1 MGHETPKTPLAAS
14 AATWALE
21 LTGWPSVNGTADE
34 AAFARRL
41 RDKLAARPM
50 LADAAD
56 RVWTIPVPED
66 PLGRASVAAL
76 VPGSGARTVLLTGH
90 FDTVRTDDYGDL
102 QALALQPAALRA
114 ALLERLDHGSS
125 GSTEARALADLR
137 GGAFLLGR
145 GLLDMKAGLAAG
157 LAVLEAWAA
166 DGSAREGN
174 LLFLAVPDEEASSA
188 GARSAARALPAQLA
202 ARGLT
207 LEAAI
212 NLDAL
217 LDDGDGAKG
226 RCVALGTV
234 GKLLPSAL
242 VVGRPTHAANAFA
255 ELNAGALMAAIVAEV
270 EWAAGLTERAGGE
283 MAAPPTLLGLSD
295 HRPAYDVTTPERV
308 WAYWNVMTLGRD
320 PAEVLDRFAAL
331 ARRALKRS
339 LRSLRGRA
347 GGRCCELEA
356 EAEVPVLTFAEL
368 RREVGGRVELAAVAR
383 EVAARGLDLPEQCR
397 LITERLWAAS
407 GRAGAGVV
415 IGLASM
421 PYLPAR
427 LEGEP
432 GARLRAAAQRAARRV
447 AARHG
452 ISIGLC
458 GYFPGISDMSF
469 LGQVDAAAV
478 PAIAANTPAW
488 GAGIDWPEG
497 MPALGVPTVNIGPWG
512 RDYHTPLERLHAPYA
527 FEVLPELLLA
537 TVREILAGG
546 DVQACGG
553 VHR

>member
-1 MGHETPKTPLAAS
+1 MSHETPKTPLAAS

-34 AAFARRL
+34 AAFARKL
-41 RDKLAARPM
+41 RDKLGTRPM
-50 LADAAD
+50 LAGAAD
-56 RVWTIPVPED
+56 RVWTIPVPKD

-102 QALALQPAALRA
+102 QALALQPIALRT
-114 ALLERLDHGSS
+114 ALLERLEHGSA
-125 GSTEARALADLR
+125 GATEARALADLR
-137 GGAFLLGR
+137 NGAFLPGR

-157 LAVLEAWAA
+157 LAALEAWAA

-188 GARSAARALPAQLA
+188 GARSAVRALPAQLA

-217 LDDGDGAKG
+217 LDDGDGAEG

-242 VVGRPTHAANAFA
+242 VVGRPAHAANALA
-255 ELNAGALMAAIVAEV
+255 GLNAGALMAAIAAEV

-283 MAAPPTLLGLSD
+283 TAAPPTLLGLSD

-331 ARRALKRS
+331 ARRALARS
-339 LRSLRGRA
+339 LRSLRGRTGA
-347 GGRCCELEA
+347 RCYEL

-368 RREVGGRVELAAVAR
+368 RREVGGRVALEEVAR
-383 EVAARGLDLPEQCR
+383 EVAAHGLDLPEQCR

-407 GRAGAGVV
+407 GRTGAGVV
-415 IGLASM
+415 IGFASM
-421 PYLPAR
+421 PYLPTR
-427 LEGEP
+427 LKGEA
-432 GARLRAAAQRAARRV
+432 GAGLEAAVRH
-447 AARHG
+447 AARHVEVRHHT
-452 ISIGLC
+452 SIGLC

-469 LGQVDAAAV
+469 LGQVDAATV

-537 TVREILAGG
+537 TVREILEGG
-546 DVQACGG
+546 AAQACGG

>member
-34 AAFARRL
+34 AAFAPRL
-41 RDKLAARPM
+41 RDKLATRPM
-50 LADAAD
+50 LTGRAD
-56 RVWTIPVPED
+56 RVWTIPVPQD

-102 QALALQPAALRA
+102 QALALQPTALRA
-114 ALLERLDHGSS
+114 ALLERLEDGSA
-125 GSTEARALADLR
+125 GSTEALARTDLR
-137 GGAFLLGR
+137 GGAFLPGR

-157 LAVLEAWAA
+157 LAALEAWAV

-217 LDDGDGAKG
+217 LDDGDGAQG

-242 VVGRPTHAANAFA
+242 VVGRPAHAANALGG
-255 ELNAGALMAAIVAEV
+255 LNAGALMAAIVAEV
-270 EWAAGLTERAGGE
+270 EWAAALTERADGE
-283 MAAPPTLLGLSD
+283 TAAPPTLLGLSD

-331 ARRALKRS
+331 ARRALARS

-347 GGRCCELEA
+347 GGRRHELET
-356 EAEVPVLTFAEL
+356 EVPVLTFAEL
-368 RREVGGRVELAAVAR
+368 RREVGGRVELAGMAR

-407 GRAGAGVV
+407 GRTGAGVV

-432 GARLRAAAQRAARRV
+432 GARLKAAAQRAARRV

-452 ISIGLC
+452 TSIGFC

-497 MPALGVPTVNIGPWG
+497 DPSLGVPTVNIGPWG

-546 DVQACGG
+546 DAQACGG
-553 VHR
+553 VQR